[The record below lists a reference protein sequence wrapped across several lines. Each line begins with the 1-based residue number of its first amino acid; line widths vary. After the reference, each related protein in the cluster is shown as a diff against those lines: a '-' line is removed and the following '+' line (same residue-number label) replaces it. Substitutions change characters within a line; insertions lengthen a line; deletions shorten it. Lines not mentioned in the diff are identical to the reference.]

1 MSGSRENK
9 SVAKWVEVGYSE
21 AMQRVLLSG
30 EFDHTLDA
38 KGRVTLPARYR
49 EYFQHGAVLVRLH
62 EDEPCIR
69 VYHPDAWAEF
79 DAKYIEPLNVFEN
92 PKDSWRTRK
101 IYKNQDFV
109 EPDRLGRVVLPS
121 KRIKELGLSGK
132 VKIIGNRT
140 HLEIWD
146 PETYE
151 ALEAEQGGGH
161 A

>member
-1 MSGSRENK
+1 VVY
-9 SVAKWVEVGYSE
+9 SVAME
-21 AMQRVLLSG
+21 RVLLSG
-30 EFDHTLDA
+30 EFDHTLDS

-49 EYFQHGAVLVRLH
+49 DYFKDGAILVRLYA
-62 EDEPCIR
+62 DEPCLR
-69 VYHPDAWAEF
+69 VYHPKAWQEF
-79 DAKYIEPLNVFEN
+79 DAKYIEPLNLFEN
-92 PKDSWRTRK
+92 RRHEWKSRL

-109 EPDRLGRVVLPS
+109 VPDRLGRVVLPS
-121 KRIKELGLSGK
+121 KRIKELNLSGK

-151 ALEAEQGGGH
+151 ALEAEQGGQY